1 MAGKNSYSMKERFD
15 YIDVAKSLGMLCVI
29 WGHIMMSGL
38 SHNFVYAFHIPLF
51 FFISG
56 MMYNNKKYD
65 SFVVFCRKR
74 FVTLLI
80 PYFVYSVITWIIWA
94 LYSYLSHDT
103 VDSYIM
109 PLLQTFIAQGSGAHF
124 LIHNGPLW
132 FVTCL
137 FVVEMA
143 YYFIGRLP
151 RVINLL
157 ICGLLAILSVW
168 MIRNRDLFDF
178 TLLPWSMEVAA
189 AAIIFYSM
197 GNLYKDKVTH
207 EAFLQKVN
215 NILGSAVL
223 LFVLLAIVVWGAN
236 YNGAVSMGSN
246 NFGRSPLL
254 FYCLAICGIFL
265 VLILSALIV
274 RFFDKT
280 KGYKLV
286 RWFGR
291 NSFDAMAIHNPLKGI
306 IIVVV
311 GIVLGTKKDVIIHS
325 YGYASIVFVLTT
337 IATMFVMRGVEIGKA
352 YSHKKV

>member
-1 MAGKNSYSMKERFD
+1 
-15 YIDVAKSLGMLCVI
+15 
-29 WGHIMMSGL
+29 
-38 SHNFVYAFHIPLF
+38 
-51 FFISG
+51 
-56 MMYNNKKYD
+56 
-65 SFVVFCRKR
+65 
-74 FVTLLI
+74 
-80 PYFVYSVITWIIWA
+80 
-94 LYSYLSHDT
+94 
-103 VDSYIM
+103 
-109 PLLQTFIAQGSGAHF
+109 
-124 LIHNGPLW
+124 
-132 FVTCL
+132 
-137 FVVEMA
+137 
-143 YYFIGRLP
+143 
-151 RVINLL
+151 
-157 ICGLLAILSVW
+157 

-215 NILGSAVL
+215 NNVLGSAVL
-223 LFVLLAIVVWGAN
+223 LLVLLAIVVWGAN

-246 NFGRSPLL
+246 NFGRGPLL
-254 FYCLAICGIFL
+254 FYCLAICGIFF

-352 YSHKKV
+352 YNHKKV